1 MPAITL
7 NRDRFSS
14 FVGRDLSVEEMAK
27 WLPWLGVDT
36 EEIGPGYVKIEF
48 NPNRVDFSSYGG
60 VARAFRGLMGWETG
74 LPKYEV
80 KEGKIVLKVDPTVSE
95 VRPYVVSAVVRN
107 VKLDYDTVRELME
120 IQEDLHWG
128 VGRDRKKASIGVH
141 NLDAVEPP
149 FAYTTSAPNDVKFV
163 PLDKTE
169 EMTLQEILEK
179 HEKGIAYKR
188 HVDWAS
194 RYPLIVDKMERVLS
208 FPPIINGELTRID
221 SRTRNLFIDV
231 TGTEPNA
238 ISRSLN
244 VLVTALAD
252 MGGTIES
259 VRVEYSDHV
268 LVTPDLTPQRMEL
281 KVDYANE
288 LLGLKLSEAKTIQAL
303 QKSRLDAKRIGKGV
317 LEVQI
322 PAYRI
327 DIMHEIDLVEE
338 VAIGYGYFRLKPT
351 KPATVTTGREHRV
364 NAIANDVRQIMV
376 GLGFVEALNFILANE
391 VDHYQKMRRRAGRM
405 IRLANPVSTE
415 YSIVRND
422 LLPSLIKNLADNK
435 HQAYPQRMFEVSD
448 VIEISEKAETRTER
462 RLHVACVSSHP
473 TANFTEI
480 KSDLEAL
487 LANLGLKKWEIK
499 EARHP
504 SFLQGRVAP
513 VYVKGRKIGVVGE
526 IHPEVLNNFELENP
540 TSAFE
545 INLQTIIKTTH

>member
-7 NRDRFSS
+7 DRDRFSS
-14 FVGRDLSVEEMAK
+14 FVGRPLSVEEMAK

-36 EEIGPGYVKIEF
+36 EEVGPDYVKIEF

-60 VARAFRGLMGWETG
+60 VARGFRGLMGWETG

-120 IQEDLHWG
+120 MQEDLHWG

-149 FAYTTSAPNDVKFV
+149 FAYTTSAPNEVKFV

-179 HEKGIAYKR
+179 HEKGIAYKS

-194 RYPLIVDKMERVLS
+194 RYPLIVDKLGRVLS
-208 FPPIINGELTRID
+208 FPPIINGELTRVD
-221 SRTRNLFIDV
+221 NRTRNLFIDV

-252 MGGTIES
+252 MSATIES

-281 KVDYANE
+281 RVDYANE

-303 QKSRLDAKRIGKGV
+303 QKSRLNARRIDKGV
-317 LEVQI
+317 LEVLI

-338 VAIGYGYFRLKPT
+338 VAIGYGYYRLKPT
-351 KPATVTTGREHRV
+351 KPATVTTGREHKV
-364 NAIANDVRQIMV
+364 NEVANYVRQIMA
-376 GLGFVEALNFILANE
+376 GLGFVEAMNFILANE
-391 VDHYQKMRRRAGRM
+391 VDHYQKMRRKAGKM

-415 YSIVRND
+415 YSIVRDD
-422 LLPSLIKNLADNK
+422 LLPGLMKNLADNK
-435 HQAYPQRMFEVSD
+435 HQAYPQQLFEVSD
-448 VIEISEKAETRTER
+448 VIEINEKAETRTER

-480 KSDLEAL
+480 KSCVEAL
-487 LANLGLKKWEIK
+487 LANLGLKNWTIK
-499 EARHP
+499 ETRHP
-504 SFLQGRVAP
+504 SFLQGRAAAI
-513 VYVKGRKIGVVGE
+513 YVKGRKIGVVGE
-526 IHPEVLNNFELENP
+526 IHPEVLNNFGLENP

-545 INLQTIIKTTH
+545 IDLQRIT

>member
-7 NRDRFSS
+7 NRERFSS
-14 FVGRDLSVEEMAK
+14 FVGRDLTVEEMAK

-36 EEIGPGYVKIEF
+36 EEIGPDYVKIEF

-80 KEGKIVLKVDPTVSE
+80 KKGKIVLKVDPTVSE
-95 VRPYVVSAVVRN
+95 VRPYVVSAVIRN

-120 IQEDLHWG
+120 MQEDLHWG

-179 HEKGIAYKR
+179 HEKGIAYKG

-194 RYPLIVDKMERVLS
+194 RYPLIVDKLGRVLS
-208 FPPIINGELTRID
+208 FPPIINGELTRVD
-221 SRTRNLFIDV
+221 GRTRNLFIDV

-244 VLVTALAD
+244 VLVTALSD
-252 MGGTIES
+252 MGATMES

-281 KVDYANE
+281 RVDYANE

-303 QKSRLDAKRIGKGV
+303 QKSRLDARRIDKGV
-317 LEVQI
+317 LEVLI

-351 KPATVTTGREHRV
+351 KPETVTTGREHRV
-364 NAIANDVRQIMV
+364 NAVANYVRQIMA
-376 GLGFVEALNFILANE
+376 GLGFAEAMNFILANE
-391 VDHYQKMRRRAGRM
+391 VDHYQKMRRKAGKM

-422 LLPSLIKNLADNK
+422 LLPSLMKNLADNK

-448 VIEISEKAETRTER
+448 VIEINEKAETRTER

-480 KSDLEAL
+480 KSCLEAL
-487 LANLGLKKWEIK
+487 LANLGLKNWTIK
-499 EARHP
+499 ETRHT
-504 SFLQGRVAP
+504 SFLQGRAAAI
-513 VYVKGRKIGVVGE
+513 YVKGRKIGVVGE

-545 INLQTIIKTTH
+545 INLQRIT

>member
-7 NRDRFSS
+7 NRDRFAS
-14 FVGRDLSVEEMAK
+14 FVGRPLSVEEMAK

-36 EEIGPGYVKIEF
+36 EEIGPDYVKIEF

-60 VARAFRGLMGWETG
+60 VARGFRGLMGWETG

-80 KEGKIVLKVDPTVSE
+80 KKGKIVLKVDPTVSE
-95 VRPYVVSAVVRN
+95 VRPYVVSAVIRN

-120 IQEDLHWG
+120 MQEDLHWG

-179 HEKGIAYKR
+179 HEKGIAYKG

-194 RYPLIVDKMERVLS
+194 RYPLIVDKLGRVLS
-208 FPPIINGELTRID
+208 FPPIINGELTRVD
-221 SRTRNLFIDV
+221 GRTRNLFIDV

-252 MGGTIES
+252 MGATIES
-259 VRVEYSDHV
+259 VRVEYFDHV
-268 LVTPDLTPQRMEL
+268 LVTPDLTPQRMKL
-281 KVDYANE
+281 RVDYANE

-303 QKSRLDAKRIGKGV
+303 QKSRLNARRIDKGV
-317 LEVQI
+317 LEVLI

-338 VAIGYGYFRLKPT
+338 VAIGYGYYRLKPT
-351 KPATVTTGREHRV
+351 KPAAVTTGREHKV
-364 NAIANDVRQIMV
+364 NEVANYVRQIMA
-376 GLGFVEALNFILANE
+376 GLGFVEAMNFILANE
-391 VDHYQKMRRRAGRM
+391 VDHYQKMRRKAGKM

-415 YSIVRND
+415 YSIVRDD
-422 LLPSLIKNLADNK
+422 LLPSLMKNLADNK
-435 HQAYPQRMFEVSD
+435 HQAYPQQLFEVSD
-448 VIEISEKAETRTER
+448 VIELNEKAETRTER

-480 KSDLEAL
+480 KSCVEAL
-487 LANLGLKKWEIK
+487 LANLGLKNWTIK
-499 EARHP
+499 ETRHT
-504 SFLQGRVAP
+504 SFLQGRAAAI
-513 VYVKGRKIGVVGE
+513 YVKGRKIGVVGE

-545 INLQTIIKTTH
+545 INLQRIT

>member
-7 NRDRFSS
+7 DRDRFSS
-14 FVGRDLSVEEMAK
+14 FVGRPLSVEQMAK

-36 EEIGPGYVKIEF
+36 EEVGPDYVKIEF

-60 VARAFRGLMGWETG
+60 VARGFRGLMGWETG

-120 IQEDLHWG
+120 MQEDLHWG

-163 PLDKTE
+163 PLDRTE

-179 HEKGIAYKR
+179 HEKGIAYKS

-194 RYPLIVDKMERVLS
+194 RYPLIVDKLGRVLS
-208 FPPIINGELTRID
+208 FPPIINGELTRVD
-221 SRTRNLFIDV
+221 NRTRNLFIDV

-252 MGGTIES
+252 MSATIES

-281 KVDYANE
+281 RVDYANE

-303 QKSRLDAKRIGKGV
+303 QKSRLNARRIDKGV
-317 LEVQI
+317 LEVLI

-338 VAIGYGYFRLKPT
+338 VAIGYGYYRLKPT
-351 KPATVTTGREHRV
+351 KPATVTTGREHKV
-364 NAIANDVRQIMV
+364 NEVANYVRQIMA
-376 GLGFVEALNFILANE
+376 GLGFVEAMNFILANE
-391 VDHYQKMRRRAGRM
+391 VDHYQKMRRKAGKM

-415 YSIVRND
+415 YSIVRDD
-422 LLPSLIKNLADNK
+422 LLPGLMKNLADNK
-435 HQAYPQRMFEVSD
+435 HQAYPQQLFEVSD
-448 VIEISEKAETRTER
+448 VIEINEKAETRTER

-480 KSDLEAL
+480 KSCVEAL
-487 LANLGLKKWEIK
+487 LANLGLKNWTIK
-499 EARHP
+499 ETRHP
-504 SFLQGRVAP
+504 SFLQGRAAAI
-513 VYVKGRKIGVVGE
+513 YVKGRKIGVVGE
-526 IHPEVLNNFELENP
+526 IHPEVLNNFGLENP

-545 INLQTIIKTTH
+545 IGLQRIT

>member
-1 MPAITL
+1 MPVIIL
-7 NRDRFSS
+7 DRDRFSS
-14 FVGRDLSVEEMAK
+14 FVGKPLSVEEMAK
-27 WLPWLGVDT
+27 WLPWLGVDI
-36 EEIGPGYVKIEF
+36 EETGPDYVKIEF

-60 VARAFRGLMGWETG
+60 VARAFRGLMGWDTG

-95 VRPYVVSAVVRN
+95 VRPYVVSAVIRN
-107 VKLDYDTVRELME
+107 VKLDYDTVKELMDM
-120 IQEDLHWG
+120 QEDLHWG

-194 RYPLIVDKMERVLS
+194 RYPLIVDKMGRVLS
-208 FPPIINGELTRID
+208 FPPIINGELTRVD
-221 SRTRNLFIDV
+221 NQTRNLFIDV

-252 MGGTIES
+252 MGVTIES

-268 LVTPDLTPQRMEL
+268 LVTPDLTPQRMKL
-281 KVDYANE
+281 RVDYANE
-288 LLGLKLSEAKTIQAL
+288 LLGLKLSEAKTIQVL
-303 QKSRLDAKRIGKGV
+303 QKSRLGASRIGKGV
-317 LEVQI
+317 LEVLI

-327 DIMHEIDLVEE
+327 DIMHEVDLVEE

-351 KPATVTTGREHRV
+351 KPVTVATGREHRV
-364 NAIANDVRQIMV
+364 SEVANYVRQIMV

-391 VDHYQKMRRRAGRM
+391 VDHYQRMRRKAGKM

-422 LLPSLIKNLADNK
+422 LLPSLMKNLADNK

-448 VIEISEKAETRTER
+448 VIRISEKAETRTER

-480 KSDLEAL
+480 KSYVEAL
-487 LANLGLKKWEIK
+487 LANLGLKNWKIK
-499 EARHP
+499 ETRHT
-504 SFLQGRVAP
+504 SFLQGRAAAI
-513 VYVKGRKIGVVGE
+513 YVKSRKIGVVGE

-545 INLQTIIKTTH
+545 INLQKIIKTTQ

>member
-7 NRDRFSS
+7 NRDRFSL
-14 FVGRDLSVEEMAK
+14 FVGRPLSVEQMAK

-36 EEIGPGYVKIEF
+36 EEIGSDYVKIEF

-60 VARAFRGLMGWETG
+60 VARGFRGLMGWETG

-120 IQEDLHWG
+120 MQEDLHWG

-163 PLDKTE
+163 PLDRTE

-179 HEKGIAYKR
+179 HEKGIAYKS

-194 RYPLIVDKMERVLS
+194 RYPLIVDKLGRVLS
-208 FPPIINGELTRID
+208 FPPIINGELTRVD
-221 SRTRNLFIDV
+221 NRTRNLFIDV

-252 MGGTIES
+252 MSATIES

-281 KVDYANE
+281 RVDYANE

-303 QKSRLDAKRIGKGV
+303 QKSRLNARRIDKGV
-317 LEVQI
+317 LEVLI

-338 VAIGYGYFRLKPT
+338 VAIGYGYYRLKPT
-351 KPATVTTGREHRV
+351 KPATVTTGREHKV
-364 NAIANDVRQIMV
+364 NEVANYVRQIMA
-376 GLGFVEALNFILANE
+376 GLGFVEAMNFILANE
-391 VDHYQKMRRRAGRM
+391 VDHYQKMRRKAGKM

-415 YSIVRND
+415 YSIVRDD
-422 LLPSLIKNLADNK
+422 LLPGLMKNLADNK
-435 HQAYPQRMFEVSD
+435 HQAYPQQLFEVSD
-448 VIEISEKAETRTER
+448 MIEINEKAETRTER

-480 KSDLEAL
+480 KSCVEAL
-487 LANLGLKKWEIK
+487 LANLGLKNWTIK
-499 EARHP
+499 ETRHP
-504 SFLQGRVAP
+504 SFLQGRAAAI
-513 VYVKGRKIGVVGE
+513 YVKGRKIGVVGE
-526 IHPEVLNNFELENP
+526 IHPEVLNNFGLENP

-545 INLQTIIKTTH
+545 IDLQRIT